1 MIIYIG
7 ADHRGFAL
15 KKILTEALKNDGHEV
30 IDVGAAAL
38 DPADDYPDFARAV
51 AEKVS
56 AGVAASADAV
66 ASDGDEVRGILICG
80 LGIGVDI
87 VANKCKDVRSAL
99 AISTDQIRAGR
110 QDDDVNVL
118 SVAADF
124 VKPEDALNIARVFIS
139 TPFKKEERFS
149 RRLGKIA
156 ALESRP

>member
-15 KKILTEALKNDGHEV
+15 KASIVAVLKSDGHEV

-80 LGIGVDI
+80 SGIGVDI
-87 VANKCKDVRSAL
+87 VANKYKGVRSAL
-99 AISTDQIRAGR
+99 AISADQIRAGR

-118 SVAADF
+118 SLAADF
-124 VKPEDALNIARVFIS
+124 TRPEAALNIARVFIS

-149 RRLGKIA
+149 RRLRKIA
-156 ALESRP
+156 ELENKP